1 MFLCMC
7 SWRYVAGMIV
17 AQIDYLLM
25 GDQWFELPSVQ
36 YTNYNLCQINDFTGR
51 KLL

>member
-7 SWRYVAGMIV
+7 SWGYVAGMIV